1 MKFPMTRPQSPL
13 LFPKATQA
21 LLAESADWRSG
32 ALLLIRSFH
41 LLSSQEKL
49 LVCKTV
55 LLWTQITGGKGGGF
69 GGTSQYRASF

>member
-1 MKFPMTRPQSPL
+1 MKFPMRRPQFPL

-21 LLAESADWRSG
+21 LLAESTDLEIG

-49 LVCKTV
+49 LVCKTI
-55 LLWTQITGGKGGGF
+55 LL
-69 GGTSQYRASF
+69 